1 MEYVI
6 LTALFTMR
14 VFHRSVV
21 ATTVAVV
28 TISNR
33 FYRQDLHSRRVKFC
47 LFFADSGKV
56 APLMARLSGAA
67 KVAPLLFYL

>member
-1 MEYVI
+1 M
-6 LTALFTMR
+6 LALRRFA
-14 VFHRSVV
+14 VV
-21 ATTVAVV
+21 TTVAAA

-33 FYRQDLHSRRVKFC
+33 FYRQDLHGRREKFH

-56 APLMARLSGAA
+56 TPLMARLSGAA